1 MVIMPRPLLIL
12 VLLLALAVGT
22 PAPSIAQSDSEQIRI
37 DEIAVSGNR
46 RVAVGTVLSYL
57 PVRVGDRVTRS
68 SLSIALERLYETELF
83 ADIQID
89 IDGETLRI
97 DVVENPIINR
107 VNIEGNDA
115 LDDEKL
121 LEIVDIQ
128 PRRVYTRRL
137 AVEASQKLLQVYQA
151 AGRYAA
157 VVEPQIIE
165 LEDNRVDLAFVVKEG
180 PLIKISSITF
190 NGNER
195 YSDRVLRRAISSR
208 VSNWWAIFATSDK
221 YDEARLDYD
230 VRLLRQFYLARGYA
244 DIDVSRV
251 QGGLLPDRTGFAVSF
266 ILNEGARY
274 KVNDISIDSQIEN
287 VDLEALRQLF
297 DFGDDGWYDVRA
309 LEQGLLDI
317 TNELGALG
325 YAFVNIEPD
334 VITDPEAQTLDIN
347 VGIGKAQKN
356 FIERIEI
363 VNNVRTLDSVIRR
376 EFEVVEGD
384 AFNQLKLER
393 SIRNVRN
400 LGFFSDV
407 SVRNL
412 AGSSEEQTV
421 TELTVEEQ
429 STGEFSIGLGYSSL
443 DQTSFALGLDERN
456 FLGTGRGINFSLDV
470 SASRSNVRIGVS
482 EPYLF
487 GRNLNGRA
495 SVFNE
500 RIKEDTF
507 SITRRGFDFGIGFA
521 AANDY
526 FHRVGYEISQSETNE
541 KSTKAL
547 SVTGENG
554 KTILKSAA
562 SYTFGR
568 STLDNRFDPSDGSLF
583 EVAQEIAGIGGDAK
597 YYRVVLSGAY
607 YKPMMFNTFFLGT
620 KGRIGQ
626 VTGLGENVTQ
636 SQRFFLGGR
645 RVRGFDGSGIGPRDQ
660 GSNAAVG
667 GNKVFNGTFEVVSRA
682 GISKDLSMR
691 WTVFSDFGSVWETD
705 YPSGV
710 TGANDSSIRS
720 SLGAG
725 LLWDTFIGP
734 MSFYWAKPTAK
745 KSYDKTRTFQFT
757 IGTRL

>member
-1 MVIMPRPLLIL
+1 MPRPLLIL

-597 YYRVVLSGAY
+597 YYRVVLSGAH

-734 MSFYWAKPTAK
+734 MSFYWAKPTTK

>member
-1 MVIMPRPLLIL
+1 MPRPLLIL
-12 VLLLALAVGT
+12 VLLLALVVGT

-208 VSNWWAIFATSDK
+208 VSSWWAIFATSDK

-274 KVNDISIDSQIEN
+274 KVNDIAIDSQIEN

-325 YAFVNIEPD
+325 YAFVNIEPE

-412 AGSSEEQTV
+412 VGSSEEQTV

-507 SITRRGFDFGIGFA
+507 SIPRRGFDFGIGFA

-734 MSFYWAKPTAK
+734 MSFYWAKPTTK

>member
-1 MVIMPRPLLIL
+1 MPKPLLSL
-12 VLLLALAVGT
+12 VLLLALVIAT
-22 PAPSIAQSDSEQIRI
+22 PKLSVAQSADEQVRI

-83 ADIQID
+83 ADIKID
-89 IDGETLRI
+89 IDGRVLRI

-107 VNIEGNDA
+107 VNIEGNDV

-121 LEIVDIQ
+121 LEIIDIQ

-137 AVEASQKLLQVYQA
+137 AVEASQKLLEVYKA

-157 VVEPQIIE
+157 VVDPQIIE
-165 LEDNRVDLAFVVKEG
+165 LDENRVDLAFVVKEG

-190 NGNER
+190 NGNDS
-195 YSDRVLRRAISSR
+195 YSDAALKRAISSR
-208 VSNWWAIFATSDK
+208 VSNWWAFFSSSDK

-244 DIDVSRV
+244 DIEVSRV

-266 ILNEGARY
+266 ILNEGVRY
-274 KVNDISIDSQIEN
+274 KVGKISIDSQIEN

-325 YAFVNIEPD
+325 YAFVNIEPE
-334 VITDPEAQTLDIN
+334 VITDPATQTLDIE
-347 VGIGKAQKN
+347 VSVGKAQKN

-376 EFEVVEGD
+376 EFELVEGD

-407 SVRNL
+407 SVRNIM
-412 AGSSEEQTV
+412 GSSEGQTV
-421 TELTVEEQ
+421 TELNVEEQ

-456 FLGTGRGINFSLDV
+456 FLGTGRGISFSLDV
-470 SASRSNVRIGVS
+470 SATRSNVRIGVS

-487 GRNLNGRA
+487 GRNLTGRA

-507 SITRRGFDFGIGFA
+507 SITRRGFDFGLGFD

-526 FHRVGYEISQSETNE
+526 FHRVGYELSQSETNE
-541 KSTKAL
+541 KSSKAQ

-554 KTILKSAA
+554 KKILKSAV
-562 SYTFGR
+562 SYTFGQDR
-568 STLDNRFDPSDGSLF
+568 LDNRFDPSEGTLF
-583 EVAQEIAGIGGDAK
+583 ELAQEIAGIGGDAQ
-597 YYRVVLSGAY
+597 YYRTVLSGAY
-607 YKPMMFNTFFLGT
+607 YKPIMFNTFFLGT

-626 VTGLGENVTQ
+626 VTGLGEKVTQ

-645 RVRGFDGSGIGPRDQ
+645 RVRGFDGTGIGPRDE

-667 GNKVFNGTFEVVSRA
+667 GNKVVNGTFEVVSRA
-682 GISKDLSMR
+682 GISQDLSMR

-710 TGANDSSIRS
+710 TGANDSAIRTS
-720 SLGAG
+720 VGAG
-725 LLWDTFIGP
+725 ILWDTFIGP
-734 MSFYWAKPTAK
+734 MSFYWAKPTSK

>member
-1 MVIMPRPLLIL
+1 MPKPLLSL
-12 VLLLALAVGT
+12 VLLLALVIAT
-22 PAPSIAQSDSEQIRI
+22 PKLSVAQSADEQVRI

-83 ADIQID
+83 ADIKID
-89 IDGETLRI
+89 IDGRVLRI

-107 VNIEGNDA
+107 VNIEGNDV

-121 LEIVDIQ
+121 LEIIDIQ

-137 AVEASQKLLQVYQA
+137 AVEASQKLLEVYKA

-157 VVEPQIIE
+157 VVDPQIIE
-165 LEDNRVDLAFVVKEG
+165 LDENRVDLAFVVKEG

-190 NGNER
+190 NGNDS
-195 YSDRVLRRAISSR
+195 YSDAALKRAISSR
-208 VSNWWAIFATSDK
+208 VSNWWAFFSSSDK

-244 DIDVSRV
+244 DIEVSRV
-251 QGGLLPDRTGFAVSF
+251 QGGLLPDRTGFALSF
-266 ILNEGARY
+266 ILNEGVRY
-274 KVNDISIDSQIEN
+274 KVGKISIDSQIEN
-287 VDLEALRQLF
+287 VDLEALQQFF

-325 YAFVNIEPD
+325 YAFVNIEPE
-334 VITDPEAQTLDIN
+334 VITDPATQTLDIE
-347 VGIGKAQKN
+347 VSVGKAQKN

-376 EFEVVEGD
+376 EFELVEGD

-407 SVRNL
+407 SVRNIM
-412 AGSSEEQTV
+412 GSSEGQTV
-421 TELTVEEQ
+421 TELNVEEQ

-456 FLGTGRGINFSLDV
+456 FLGTGRGISFSLDV
-470 SASRSNVRIGVS
+470 SATRSNVRIGVS

-487 GRNLNGRA
+487 GRNLTGRA

-507 SITRRGFDFGIGFA
+507 SITRQGFDFGLGFA

-526 FHRVGYEISQSETNE
+526 YHRVGYEIAQSETSE
-541 KSTKAL
+541 KSTEAQ

-554 KTILKSAA
+554 KKILKSAV
-562 SYTFGR
+562 SYTFGQDR
-568 STLDNRFDPSDGSLF
+568 LDNRFDPSEGTLF
-583 EVAQEIAGIGGDAK
+583 ELAQEIAGIGGDAQ
-597 YYRVVLSGAY
+597 YYRAVLSGAY
-607 YKPMMFNTFFLGT
+607 YKPMMFNKFFLGT

-626 VTGLGENVTQ
+626 VTGLGEKVTQ

-645 RVRGFDGSGIGPRDQ
+645 RVRGFDGAGIGPRDK

-667 GNKVFNGTFEVVSRA
+667 GNKVVNGTFEVVSRA
-682 GISKDLSMR
+682 GISQDLSMR

-710 TGANDSSIRS
+710 TGANDSAIRTS
-720 SLGAG
+720 VGAG
-725 LLWDTFIGP
+725 ILWDTFIGP
-734 MSFYWAKPTAK
+734 MSFYWAKPTSK

>member
-1 MVIMPRPLLIL
+1 MPRPLLIL

-734 MSFYWAKPTAK
+734 MSFYWAKPTTK

>member
-1 MVIMPRPLLIL
+1 MPKPLLVL
-12 VLLLALAVGT
+12 VLLLALVVGT
-22 PAPSIAQSDSEQIRI
+22 PAPSIAQSADDQIRI

-68 SLSIALERLYETELF
+68 SLSIALERLYETDLF
-83 ADIQID
+83 ADIEID
-89 IDGETLRI
+89 IDGAVLRI

-121 LEIVDIQ
+121 LDIIDIQ

-137 AVEASQKLLQVYQA
+137 AVEAGQKLLEVYQA

-157 VVEPQIIE
+157 VVDPQIIE
-165 LEDNRVDLAFVVKEG
+165 LDDNRVDLAFVVKEG

-195 YSDRVLRRAISSR
+195 FSDRVLRRAISSR
-208 VSNWWAIFATSDK
+208 VSNWWAFFSTSDK

-266 ILNEGARY
+266 ILNEGTRY
-274 KVNDISIDSQIEN
+274 RVNDVAIDSQIEN
-287 VDLEALRQLF
+287 IDLEVLRQLF
-297 DFGDDGWYDVRA
+297 NFGDEGWYDVRA
-309 LEQGLLDI
+309 LEQGLLDV

-325 YAFVNIEPD
+325 YAFVNIEPE
-334 VITDPEAQTLDIN
+334 VITDPANGTLDIN
-347 VGIGKAQKN
+347 ISIGKAQKN

-376 EFEVVEGD
+376 EFELVEGD

-412 AGSSEEQTV
+412 VGSSEEQTV

-429 STGEFSIGLGYSSL
+429 STGEFSVGLGYSSL

-487 GRNLNGRA
+487 GRNLTGRA

-526 FHRVGYEISQSETNE
+526 FHRIGYEISQSETNE
-541 KSTKAL
+541 KSTKAQ
-547 SVTGENG
+547 STTGENG
-554 KTILKSAA
+554 KNILKSAV
-562 SYTFGR
+562 SYTVGR
-568 STLDNRFDPSDGSLF
+568 DRLDNRFDPSDGSLF
-583 EVAQEIAGIGGDAK
+583 EVAQELAGIGGDAQ
-597 YYRVVLSGAY
+597 YYRVVLSGSY
-607 YKPMMFNTFFLGT
+607 YKPMMFNTFFLGA

-626 VTGLGENVTQ
+626 VSGLGEKVTQ

-645 RVRGFDGSGIGPRDQ
+645 RVRGFDGSGIGPRDS
-660 GSNAAVG
+660 GSDAAVG
-667 GNKVFNGTFEVVSRA
+667 GNKVFNGTLEVVSRA
-682 GISKDLSMR
+682 GISQDLSMR

-710 TGANDSSIRS
+710 TGANDSSVRTS
-720 SLGAG
+720 VGVG

-734 MSFYWAKPTAK
+734 MSFYWAKPTTK

>member
-1 MVIMPRPLLIL
+1 MPKRLLIF
-12 VLLLALAVGT
+12 VVFLALSVGT
-22 PAPSIAQSDSEQIRI
+22 SMTSNAQSTEDQVRI
-37 DEIAVSGNR
+37 DEIAVAGNK

-57 PVRVGDRVTRS
+57 PVRVGDLVS
-68 SLSIALERLYETELF
+68 VASLSIAVERLYETDLF
-83 ADIQID
+83 ADIEMD
-89 IDGETLRI
+89 IDGSTLRVS
-97 DVVENPIINR
+97 VVENPIINR

-115 LDDEKL
+115 LDDDKL
-121 LEIVDIQ
+121 LEILDIQ
-128 PRRVYTRRL
+128 PRRVYTRKL
-137 AVEASQKLLQVYQA
+137 ALEASQQLLEVYKA

-157 VVEPQIIE
+157 VVDPQIIE
-165 LEDNRVDLAFVVKEG
+165 LDENRVDLAFVVTEG

-195 YSDRVLRRAISSR
+195 FSDAALRRAISSR
-208 VSNWWAIFATSDK
+208 VSNWWAVFSSSDN

-244 DIDVSRV
+244 DINVSRV

-266 ILNEGARY
+266 ILNEGIRY
-274 KVNDISIDSQIEN
+274 KVGDISIDSQIEN

-317 TNELGALG
+317 TNQLGSLG
-325 YAFVNIEPD
+325 YAFVDIEPE
-334 VITDPEAQTLDIN
+334 ITTDPQTQTLDIQ
-347 VGIGKAQKN
+347 VYIGKARKN

-376 EFEVVEGD
+376 EFELVEGD

-412 AGSSEEQTV
+412 AGSSAEQTV

-456 FLGTGRGINFSLDV
+456 FLGTGRGLSFSLDV
-470 SASRSNVRIGVS
+470 SASRSNVRIGMS

-487 GRNLNGRA
+487 GRNLTGRA

-507 SITRRGFDFGIGFA
+507 SITRRGFDFDLGFA
-521 AANDY
+521 AADDY
-526 FHRVGYEISQSETNE
+526 YHSVGYELSQSETNE
-541 KSTKAL
+541 KSSKAQ
-547 SVTGENG
+547 SITGENG
-554 KTILKSAA
+554 KTILKSAV

-568 STLDNRFDPSDGSLF
+568 DRLDNRIDPSEGSLF
-583 EVAQEIAGIGGDAK
+583 ELAQEVAGIGGDAS
-597 YYRVVLSGAY
+597 YYRTVLSGAY
-607 YKPMMFNTFFLGT
+607 YKPIMFNTFFLGA

-626 VTGLGENVTQ
+626 ITGLGEKVTQ

-645 RVRGFDGSGIGPRDQ
+645 RVRGFDSAGIGPRDK

-667 GNKVFNGTFEVVSRA
+667 GNKVMNGTLEVVSRA

-691 WTVFSDFGSVWETD
+691 WTVFSDFGTVWETD
-705 YPSGV
+705 YPTGV
-710 TGANDSSIRS
+710 RGASDSSIRA
-720 SLGAG
+720 SLGVG
-725 LLWDTFIGP
+725 LLWDTYIGP
-734 MSFYWAKPTAK
+734 MSFYWAKPTTK

>member
-1 MVIMPRPLLIL
+1 MPKPLLIL

-22 PAPSIAQSDSEQIRI
+22 PAQSTAQSADDQVRI
-37 DEIAVSGNR
+37 EEIAVSGNR

-83 ADIQID
+83 ADINID
-89 IDGETLRI
+89 IDGAVLRI

-121 LEIVDIQ
+121 LEIIDIK

-137 AVEASQKLLQVYQA
+137 AVEASQKLLEVYQA

-157 VVEPQIIE
+157 VVDPQIIE
-165 LEDNRVDLAFVVKEG
+165 LDDNRVDLAFVVKEG

-195 YSDRVLRRAISSR
+195 YSDTALKRAISSR
-208 VSNWWAIFATSDK
+208 VSNWWAFFSSSDK

-230 VRLLRQFYLARGYA
+230 VRLLRQFYLSRGYA
-244 DIDVSRV
+244 DIEVSRV
-251 QGGLLPDRTGFAVSF
+251 QGGLLPDRTGFAVTF
-266 ILNEGARY
+266 LLKEGARY
-274 KVNDISIDSQIEN
+274 KVNDIAIDSQIEN
-287 VDLEALRQLF
+287 VDLDALRQLL

-334 VITDPEAQTLDIN
+334 VITDPATQTLDIRVN
-347 VGIGKAQKN
+347 IGKAQKN

-376 EFEVVEGD
+376 EFELVEGD

-407 SVRNL
+407 SVRSL
-412 AGSSEEQTV
+412 AGSSDEQTV
-421 TELTVEEQ
+421 TELTVEEK
-429 STGEFSIGLGYSSL
+429 STGEFSVGLGYSSL

-456 FLGTGRGINFSLDV
+456 FLGTGRGISFSLDV

-487 GRNLNGRA
+487 GRNLTGRA
-495 SVFNE
+495 AVFNE

-507 SITRRGFDFGIGFA
+507 SITRRGFDFGLGFA

-526 FHRVGYEISQSETNE
+526 FHRVGYELSQSETNE
-541 KSTKAL
+541 KSSKAQ

-554 KTILKSAA
+554 KTILKSAI

-568 STLDNRFDPSDGSLF
+568 DRLDNRFDPSEGSLF
-583 EVAQEIAGIGGDAK
+583 EVDQEIAGVGGDAQ
-597 YYRVVLSGAY
+597 YYRTILSGAY
-607 YKPMMFNTFFLGT
+607 YRPIMFNTFFLGT

-626 VTGLGENVTQ
+626 VTGLGEKVTQ

-645 RVRGFDGSGIGPRDQ
+645 RVRGFDGSGIGPRDR

-667 GNKVFNGTFEVVSRA
+667 GNKVVNGSFEVVSRA
-682 GISKDLSMR
+682 GISQDLSMR

-710 TGANDSSIRS
+710 TGANDSSIRT

-725 LLWDTFIGP
+725 ILWDTFIGP

>member
-1 MVIMPRPLLIL
+1 MPKPLLVL

-22 PAPSIAQSDSEQIRI
+22 PTPSAAQSANDQVKI
-37 DEIAVSGNR
+37 DEIAVSGNK

-83 ADIQID
+83 ADIDID
-89 IDGETLRI
+89 IDGAVLRI
-97 DVVENPIINR
+97 NVVENPIINR

-121 LEIVDIQ
+121 LEIIDIQ
-128 PRRVYTRRL
+128 PRRVFTRRL
-137 AVEASQKLLQVYQA
+137 AVEASQKLLEVYQA

-157 VVEPQIIE
+157 VVDPQIIE
-165 LEDNRVDLAFVVKEG
+165 LDENRVDLAFVVTEG
-180 PLIKISSITF
+180 PLIKIKSITF

-195 YSDRVLRRAISSR
+195 YSDAALRRAISSR

-266 ILNEGARY
+266 ILNEGSRY
-274 KVNDISIDSQIEN
+274 KVDEILIDSQIEN
-287 VDLEALRQLF
+287 VDLDLLRQQF

-309 LEQGLLDI
+309 LEKGLLDI
-317 TNELGALG
+317 TNELGSLG
-325 YAFVNIEPD
+325 YAFVNVEPE
-334 VITDPEAQTLDIN
+334 VITDPQTQTLNIK

-376 EFEVVEGD
+376 EFELVEGD

-407 SVRNL
+407 SVRNIV
-412 AGSSEEQTV
+412 GSSDEQTV

-470 SASRSNVRIGVS
+470 SASRSNVRVGVS

-487 GRNLNGRA
+487 GRNLTGRA

-500 RIKEDTF
+500 KIKEDSF
-507 SITRRGFDFGIGFA
+507 SITRRGFDFGIGFG

-526 FHRVGYEISQSETNE
+526 YHRVGYELSQSETSE
-541 KSTKAL
+541 KSTTAQ
-547 SVTGENG
+547 SITGENG
-554 KTILKSAA
+554 KTILKSAV
-562 SYTFGR
+562 SYSFAR
-568 STLDNRFDPSDGSLF
+568 NTLDNRFDPSDGSMF
-583 EVAQEIAGIGGDAK
+583 EVEQEVAGVGGDAR
-597 YYRVVLSGAY
+597 YYRVILSGAY
-607 YKPMMFNTFFLGT
+607 YRPVMFNTFLLGT

-636 SQRFFLGGR
+636 SQRFFLGGQ
-645 RVRGFDGSGIGPRDQ
+645 RVRGFDGSGIGPRDI

-667 GNKVFNGTFEVVSRA
+667 GNKVVNGSFEVVSRA
-682 GISKDLSMR
+682 GISQDLSMR

-710 TGANDSSIRS
+710 TGANDSSIRTS
-720 SLGAG
+720 IGAG

-734 MSFYWAKPTAK
+734 MSFYWAKPTTK

>member
-1 MVIMPRPLLIL
+1 MPKPLLVL

-22 PAPSIAQSDSEQIRI
+22 PAPSIAQSADEQVRI

-83 ADIQID
+83 ADIKID
-89 IDGETLRI
+89 IEGAILRI

-121 LEIVDIQ
+121 LDIIDIQ

-137 AVEASQKLLQVYQA
+137 AVEASQKLLEVYQA

-157 VVEPQIIE
+157 VVDPQIIE
-165 LEDNRVDLAFVVKEG
+165 LDDNRVDLAFVVKEG

-195 YSDRVLRRAISSR
+195 FSDRALRRAISSR
-208 VSNWWAIFATSDK
+208 VSNWWAFFSTSDK

-230 VRLLRQFYLARGYA
+230 VRLLRQFYLSRGYA

-274 KVNDISIDSQIEN
+274 RVSEISIDSQIEN

-297 DFGDDGWYDVRA
+297 NFGDDGWYDVRA

-325 YAFVNIEPD
+325 YAFVNVEPE
-334 VITDPEAQTLDIN
+334 VITDPEAETLDIN
-347 VGIGKAQKN
+347 IGIGKAQKN

-376 EFEVVEGD
+376 EFELVEGD
-384 AFNQLKLER
+384 SFNQLKLER

-412 AGSSEEQTV
+412 VGSSEEQTV

-429 STGEFSIGLGYSSL
+429 STGEFSVGLGYSSL

-456 FLGTGRGINFSLDV
+456 FLGTGRGINFGLDV

-487 GRNLNGRA
+487 GRNLTGRA
-495 SVFNE
+495 SIFNE

-541 KSTKAL
+541 KSTTAQ
-547 SVTGENG
+547 SITGENG
-554 KTILKSAA
+554 KNILKSAV
-562 SYTFGR
+562 SYTVGR
-568 STLDNRFDPSDGSLF
+568 DTLDNRFDPSDGSLF
-583 EVAQEIAGIGGDAK
+583 EVAQELAGIGGDAQ

-626 VTGLGENVTQ
+626 VSGLGEKVTQ

-645 RVRGFDGSGIGPRDQ
+645 RVRGFDGSGIGPRDS
-660 GSNAAVG
+660 GSDAAVG

-682 GISKDLSMR
+682 GISQDLSMR

-710 TGANDSSIRS
+710 IGANDSSLRASI
-720 SLGAG
+720 GAG

-734 MSFYWAKPTAK
+734 MSFYWAKPTTK

>member
-1 MVIMPRPLLIL
+1 MVIMPRPLLVL
-12 VLLLALAVGT
+12 FLLLALVFVT
-22 PAPSIAQSDSEQIRI
+22 PAPSVAQSAGEQTQI

-89 IDGETLRI
+89 IDGEILRI

-137 AVEASQKLLQVYQA
+137 AVEASQKLLEVYQT

-165 LEDNRVDLAFVVKEG
+165 LDDNRVDLALVVKEG

-195 YSDRVLRRAISSR
+195 YSDRALRRAISSR
-208 VSNWWAIFATSDK
+208 VANWWAIFATSDK

-266 ILNEGARY
+266 ILDEGVRY
-274 KVNDISIDSQIEN
+274 RVNDIAIDSQIEN
-287 VDLEALRQLF
+287 IDLEALQQIF

-325 YAFVNIEPD
+325 YAFVNIEPE
-334 VITDPEAQTLDIN
+334 VITDLDARTLDIN
-347 VGIGKAQKN
+347 ISIGKAQKN
-356 FIERIEI
+356 FLERIEI
-363 VNNVRTLDSVIRR
+363 VNNVRTLDTVIRR
-376 EFEVVEGD
+376 EFEIVEGD

-470 SASRSNVRIGVS
+470 SASRSNVRVGVS

-487 GRNLNGRA
+487 GRNLDGRA

-500 RIKEDTF
+500 KIKEDTF
-507 SITRRGFDFGIGFA
+507 SITRRGFDFGIGFT
-521 AANDY
+521 AANDF

-541 KSTKAL
+541 KSTKAA

-554 KTILKSAA
+554 KTILKSAT
-562 SYTFGR
+562 SYTVGR

-583 EVAQEIAGIGGDAK
+583 EVAQEIAGFGGDAK
-597 YYRVVLSGAY
+597 YYRVILSGAY

-645 RVRGFDGSGIGPRDQ
+645 RVRGFDASGIGPRDQ

-720 SLGAG
+720 SLGVG

-734 MSFYWAKPTAK
+734 MSFYWAKPTTK
-745 KSYDKTRTFQFT
+745 KSYDKTKTFQFT

>member
-1 MVIMPRPLLIL
+1 MPKPLLVL
-12 VLLLALAVGT
+12 VLLLALVVGT
-22 PAPSIAQSDSEQIRI
+22 PAPSIAQSADDQIRI

-68 SLSIALERLYETELF
+68 SLSIALERLYETDLF
-83 ADIQID
+83 ADIEID
-89 IDGETLRI
+89 IDGAVLRI

-121 LEIVDIQ
+121 LDIIDIQ

-137 AVEASQKLLQVYQA
+137 AVEAGQKLLEVYQA

-157 VVEPQIIE
+157 VVDPQIIE
-165 LEDNRVDLAFVVKEG
+165 LDDNRVDLAFVVKEG

-195 YSDRVLRRAISSR
+195 FSDRVLRRAISSR
-208 VSNWWAIFATSDK
+208 VSNWWAFFSTSDK

-266 ILNEGARY
+266 ILNEGTRY
-274 KVNDISIDSQIEN
+274 RVNDVAIDSQIEN
-287 VDLEALRQLF
+287 IDLEVLRQLF
-297 DFGDDGWYDVRA
+297 NFGDEGWYDVRA
-309 LEQGLLDI
+309 LEQGLLDV

-325 YAFVNIEPD
+325 YAFVNIEPE
-334 VITDPEAQTLDIN
+334 VITDPANGTLDIN
-347 VGIGKAQKN
+347 ISIGKAQKN

-376 EFEVVEGD
+376 EFELVEGD

-412 AGSSEEQTV
+412 VGSSEEQTV

-429 STGEFSIGLGYSSL
+429 STGEFSVGLGYSSL

-487 GRNLNGRA
+487 GRNLTGRA

-500 RIKEDTF
+500 KLKEDTF
-507 SITRRGFDFGIGFA
+507 SINRRGFDFGIGFA
-521 AANDY
+521 AADDY

-541 KSTKAL
+541 KSTKAQ
-547 SVTGENG
+547 STTGENG
-554 KTILKSAA
+554 KNILKSAV
-562 SYTFGR
+562 SYTVGR
-568 STLDNRFDPSDGSLF
+568 DRLDNRFDPSDGSLF
-583 EVAQEIAGIGGDAK
+583 EVAQELAGIGGDAQ
-597 YYRVVLSGAY
+597 YYRVVLSGSY
-607 YKPMMFNTFFLGT
+607 YKPVMFNTFFLGA
-620 KGRIGQ
+620 KGRVGQ
-626 VTGLGENVTQ
+626 ITGLGEKVTQ

-645 RVRGFDGSGIGPRDQ
+645 QIRGFDGSGIGPRDK
-660 GSNAAVG
+660 GSDAAVG
-667 GNKVFNGTFEVVSRA
+667 GNKVFNGSVEVVSRA
-682 GISKDLSMR
+682 GISQDLSMR

-710 TGANDSSIRS
+710 TGANDTSIRN
-720 SLGAG
+720 SLGVG
-725 LLWDTFIGP
+725 LLWDTYIGP

>member
-1 MVIMPRPLLIL
+1 MPKPLLIL
-12 VLLLALAVGT
+12 VLLLALAAGT
-22 PAPSIAQSDSEQIRI
+22 PVPSVAQTTNDQIRI

-83 ADIQID
+83 ADIKID

-97 DVVENPIINR
+97 EVVENPIINR

-121 LEIVDIQ
+121 LEIIDIQ

-137 AVEASQKLLQVYQA
+137 AVEASQKLLAVYQA

-195 YSDRVLRRAISSR
+195 YSDRALKRAIASR
-208 VSNWWAIFATSDK
+208 VSNWWAFFSTSDK

-230 VRLLRQFYLARGYA
+230 ARLLRQFYLARGYA

-251 QGGLLPDRTGFAVSF
+251 QGGLLPDRTGFAVTF
-266 ILNEGARY
+266 LLNEGARY
-274 KVNDISIDSQIEN
+274 KVGDIAVDSQIEN
-287 VDLEALRQLF
+287 VDPEALRQLF
-297 DFGDDGWYDVRA
+297 DFGDEGWYDVRA

-325 YAFVNIEPD
+325 YAFVNIEPE
-334 VITDPEAQTLDIN
+334 VITDPQAQTLDIN
-347 VGIGKAQKN
+347 ISIGKAQKN

-376 EFEVVEGD
+376 EFELVEGD

-412 AGSSEEQTV
+412 VGSSEEQTV

-429 STGEFSIGLGYSSL
+429 STGEFSVGLGYSSL

-470 SASRSNVRIGVS
+470 SASRSNVRVGVS

-487 GRNLNGRA
+487 GRNLTGRA

-500 RIKEDTF
+500 EIKEDTL
-507 SITRRGFDFGIGFA
+507 SISRRGFDFGIGFA

-526 FHRVGYEISQSETNE
+526 FHRFGYEISQSETNE
-541 KSTKAL
+541 KSTKSQ

-554 KTILKSAA
+554 KNILKSAV
-562 SYTFGR
+562 SYTVGR
-568 STLDNRFDPSDGSLF
+568 DTLDNRFDPSDGSLF
-583 EVAQEIAGIGGDAK
+583 EVAQEIAGIGGDAQ
-597 YYRVVLSGAY
+597 YYRTVLSGAY
-607 YKPMMFNTFFLGT
+607 YRPMMFNTFFLGA
-620 KGRIGQ
+620 KGRLGQ
-626 VTGLGENVTQ
+626 VTGLGEKVTQ

-645 RVRGFDGSGIGPRDQ
+645 RVRGFDGSGIGPRDT
-660 GSNAAVG
+660 GSDAAVG
-667 GNKVFNGTFEVVSRA
+667 GNKVVNGSFEVVSRA
-682 GISKDLSMR
+682 GISQDLSMR

-710 TGANDSSIRS
+710 TGASDSSIRTS
-720 SLGAG
+720 VGVG

-734 MSFYWAKPTAK
+734 MSFYWAKPTTK